1 MPDLN
6 DLEPNDPSGYRQ
18 LATLLDDSAVRALR
32 QVGDRRAAVRLR
44 DANRKAYWT
53 LLLSFEREAGSISRG
68 RVRSMEIRGDWSAY
82 RKEFKRR
89 WGRRALSG
97 VLRALFW
104 LDTAHLLSAYRSFR
118 RIRRAGR

>member
-53 LLLSFEREAGSISRG
+53 LLLSFEREAESIWRE
-68 RVRSMEIRGDWSAY
+68 RVRGMEIRGDWSAY

-97 VLRALFW
+97 VLFW